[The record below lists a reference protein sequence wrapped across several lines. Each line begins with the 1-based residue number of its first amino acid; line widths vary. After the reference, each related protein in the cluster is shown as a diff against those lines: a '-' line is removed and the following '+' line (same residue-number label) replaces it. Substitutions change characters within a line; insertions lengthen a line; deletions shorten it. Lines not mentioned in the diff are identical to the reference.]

1 MKKLN
6 LNILHWVR
14 FSIKDWM
21 KKTKYNEN
29 KNEEQSKMIEN
40 KENKLLG
47 IKSEIDIFDKEPSQE
62 TKKRAHQT

>member
-1 MKKLN
+1 
-6 LNILHWVR
+6 
-14 FSIKDWM
+14 M

-62 TKKRAHQT
+62 VKKRAHQT